1 MDNCNLL
8 KSGDLLKVKS
18 RVQLRKN
25 VKNKMLKDLESTFG
39 EGMTELENK
48 TLEKVTFDEY
58 SLILVEGK
66 PLLFEIEK
74 HLFPTVR
81 GALEMGLQKRLVV
94 IDKGAIRFV
103 SNGADIMAPGI
114 QEADPDIKEG
124 DLVIIVEETHRKP
137 LAIGK
142 ALMEGKQMVDANS
155 GKAIKSI
162 SHVGDKLW
170 NFEF

>member
-1 MDNCNLL
+1 M
-8 KSGDLLKVKS
+8 KVKS

-25 VKNKMLKDLESTFG
+25 AKNKMLKDLESTFG
-39 EGMTELENK
+39 EEMAGLEKK
-48 TLEKVTFDEY
+48 TLEKVALDEF
-58 SLILVEGK
+58 SLILVDGK
-66 PLLFEIEK
+66 PLLFEIEE

-94 IDKGAIRFV
+94 VDKGAIRFV

-114 QEADPDIKEG
+114 LEADPEIKEG
-124 DLVIIVEETHRKP
+124 DFVIIVEETHRKA

-142 ALMEGKQMVDANS
+142 ALMEGQQMVNADS

-162 SHVGDKLW
+162 THVGDKLW

>member
-1 MDNCNLL
+1 M
-8 KSGDLLKVKS
+8 KS

-25 VKNKMLKDLESTFG
+25 VKNKMLKDLETTFG
-39 EGMTELENK
+39 EEMAKLENK
-48 TLEKVTFDEY
+48 TLEKVTLGEY

-66 PLLFEIEK
+66 PFLFEIEG

-94 IDKGAIRFV
+94 VDKGAIRFV

-114 QEADPDIKEG
+114 TEADPEIKEG
-124 DLVIIVEETHRKP
+124 DFVIVVEETHRKP

-142 ALMEGKQMVDANS
+142 ALMGGQQMVDADS

-162 SHVGDKLW
+162 THVGDKLW
-170 NFEF
+170 NFES